1 MEQQQLYELSNS
13 MLLVRFKQPKKT
25 IKDFNTKIVSNKK
38 RLIKSIDRFHSF
50 PELYPIMIQ
59 CSRFS
64 LILLNTFNKHSRN
77 GFARIQLKDLCYMIQ
92 LPIRAVKKC
101 IQELVDKNLL
111 FKNTF
116 GSGINGKRR
125 GGKITEFITPW
136 HIHIY
141 LSRFLL
147 TKNGI
152 PKRPTMPKQRLCAIL
167 NYALY
172 LMPKRVH
179 KDHKKTEEYRKLIHD
194 SINKLLFPNVN

>member
-1 MEQQQLYELSNS
+1 M
-13 MLLVRFKQPKKT
+13 M
-25 IKDFNTKIVSNKK
+25 
-38 RLIKSIDRFHSF
+38 
-50 PELYPIMIQ
+50 
-59 CSRFS
+59 
-64 LILLNTFNKHSRN
+64 
-77 GFARIQLKDLCYMIQ
+77 Q
-92 LPIRAVKKC
+92 LPIRAVRKY
-101 IQELVDKNLL
+101 IQELVDEKLL
-111 FKNTF
+111 YKNTF
-116 GSGINGKRR
+116 ARAKKGTGGK
-125 GGKITEFITPW
+125 GKITEFITPW

-172 LMPKRVH
+172 LIPKRVH